1 MKAEGVCTPGTRS
14 PEASGAPLPLRATWG
29 CPAGPV
35 PPSRRRRRRHAP
47 AFLPR
52 PLCPFQRQGEWPQNP
67 PRGLPRPCCGP
78 RGGGASAPS
87 PSCWGTLEGG
97 ERSWG
102 QRGKG
107 KGRETKG
114 MEGHGRAGVASSSKH
129 PPCFG
134 VPARGGGC
142 VHPPLSPPNPRGTAP
157 ALHPPQGAPQR
168 LLPGP
173 EGGTP
178 RPGGRPP
185 PRSPLRSPGGAGG
198 GAASIGRGAAASS
211 ARRSGA
217 GRRRRRRRER
227 EGEGGRAPGCAA
239 SLEPSL
245 AAAGAAAAR
254 G

>member
-1 MKAEGVCTPGTRS
+1 MP
-14 PEASGAPLPLRATWG
+14 PLPLRAAWG

-35 PPSRRRRRRHAP
+35 PPSMRRRRRHAP

-52 PLCPFQRQGEWPQNP
+52 PLCPFQRRGERPQNP
-67 PRGLPRPCCGP
+67 PGAFPVPAAGSGAGAPQPRAPRVGGHWRAGSGPGGNEGRGREGRRRAWKG
-78 RGGGASAPS
+78 RGRLQLQAPS
-87 PSCWGTLEGG
+87 PLWGPGT
-97 ERSWG
+97 
-102 QRGKG
+102 
-107 KGRETKG
+107 
-114 MEGHGRAGVASSSKH
+114 
-129 PPCFG
+129 
-134 VPARGGGC
+134 GGGC

-157 ALHPPQGAPQR
+157 ALHPPQGAPQS

>member
-1 MKAEGVCTPGTRS
+1 MPPCPSGLPG
-14 PEASGAPLPLRATWG
+14 GALRA
-29 CPAGPV
+29 
-35 PPSRRRRRRHAP
+35 PSHLA
-47 AFLPR
+47 
-52 PLCPFQRQGEWPQNP
+52 
-67 PRGLPRPCCGP
+67 
-78 RGGGASAPS
+78 GGGGGGTLRPSSLGPSAPS
-87 PSCWGTLEGG
+87 STGGSGPKTPPGPSPSLLRAPG
-97 ERSWG
+97 
-102 QRGKG
+102 RGRLSPEPLRG
-107 KGRETKG
+107 
-114 MEGHGRAGVASSSKH
+114 GHGRAGSGPGGNEGRGREGRRREWKGRGRLQLQAPS
-129 PPCFG
+129 PLWGPG
-134 VPARGGGC
+134 TGGGC

-157 ALHPPQGAPQR
+157 ALHPPQGAAQR